1 MMNRLITLFMLLG
14 IVWAQTSDLYK
25 RPFHGKP
32 DFDIDVLHYEINLKI
47 NDHEKS
53 FYGITS
59 IEFLTKRSRLDS
71 VRFDTETFTVT
82 QVLDDTLSL
91 PFVQE
96 NGALIIIPSAPLY
109 MDEKRTYTVYYQS
122 DGKVADPAN
131 YNMGGVRVLG
141 LGFFDESEDNPAL
154 VQTHSFPEGARHWFP
169 SNDHPADKATSSI
182 ITTVRSDWKVL
193 ANGVLK
199 EKNTNWKKLAN
210 GMRIRTE
217 GSGDSTTYNWQLDLP
232 NSTYLY
238 VMVAGPFEVIQDY
251 HGDIPMSYWVYPKDK
266 EHAKR
271 SFHRTPEIMEFF
283 EKEYGVPYPWPKM
296 DQITIPGIGGGA
308 ESTTATILGE
318 KTIHDAKAEKDFPSH
333 WLVAHEAAH
342 HWWGDY
348 ITMQNWHHAWLNES
362 FATYGEY
369 LYSSHLYGEV
379 EGRINLWKKKQ
390 SYLNE
395 YRNRYSRPMVHPYWE
410 YPNQNF
416 DSHIYPRG
424 AAVLHMLRQIIGG
437 DKFKE
442 FQEVFLT
449 KYAYGN
455 PNTNDLINVVNDVS
469 EKDLTWFFK
478 QWVLSAGHPQLDI
491 KSEWKDEV
499 LTLYVNQTQIG
510 RKTPTKYRLPA
521 KVAFYYKNEITTKE
535 ILIDRKRSIH
545 RFEMKKEPLF
555 VRFDPDNDLLIEV
568 NQKLS
573 LGALLNKVKRDNV
586 IGRMEAASE
595 LSTFL
600 DSPKAIRSLKR
611 IAVHDRSWFVRN
623 AALKSVGSEMSSN
636 DFLIAYIRER
646 HSQPRR
652 TIIAQMSAHH
662 SADALKLI
670 RKYIDRDNSYIVQA
684 EMVKQL
690 GDIGDKSDI
699 GKIEFHRKQWSPR
712 KIVRIAADKSLAK
725 LKGN

>member
-14 IVWAQTSDLYK
+14 IVSAQTSDLYK

-82 QVLDDTLSL
+82 QVLEDTLSL

-96 NGALIIIPSAPLY
+96 NGALIITPSAPLY
-109 MDEKRTYTVYYQS
+109 MNEKRTYTVYYKS
-122 DGKVADPAN
+122 DGKIADPAN

-455 PNTNDLINVVNDVS
+455 PNTNDLINVVNNVS

-545 RFEMKKEPLF
+545 RFEMKKEPIF

-595 LSTFL
+595 LSMFL

-623 AALKSVGSEMSSN
+623 AALKSVGSEMSSK

-662 SADALKLI
+662 SVDALKLI

>member
-14 IVWAQTSDLYK
+14 IVSAQTSDLYK

-71 VRFDTETFTVT
+71 IRFDTETFTVT
-82 QVLDDTLSL
+82 QVLEDTLSL

-96 NGALIIIPSAPLY
+96 NGALIITPSAPLY
-109 MDEKRTYTVYYQS
+109 MDEKRTYTVFYQS

-545 RFEMKKEPLF
+545 RFEMKKEPIF

-595 LSTFL
+595 LSMFL

-623 AALKSVGSEMSSN
+623 AALKSVGSEMSSK

-662 SADALKLI
+662 SVDALKLI

>member
-14 IVWAQTSDLYK
+14 IVSAQTSDLYK

-82 QVLDDTLSL
+82 QVLEDTLSL

-96 NGALIIIPSAPLY
+96 NGALIITPSAPLY
-109 MDEKRTYTVYYQS
+109 MNEKRTYTVYYKS
-122 DGKVADPAN
+122 DGKIADPAN

-545 RFEMKKEPLF
+545 RFEMKKEPIF

-595 LSTFL
+595 LSMFL

-623 AALKSVGSEMSSN
+623 AALKSVGSEMSSK

-662 SADALKLI
+662 SVDALKLI

>member
-1 MMNRLITLFMLLG
+1 MNKLFTLFIIVG
-14 IVWAQTSDLYK
+14 IISAQNSDLYK
-25 RPFHGKP
+25 RPFHGEP
-32 DFDIDVLHYEINLKI
+32 SFDVDVIHYEINLKI

-53 FYGITS
+53 FYGKTS
-59 IEFLTKRSRLDS
+59 IDFLVKRSNLDS
-71 VRFDTETFTVT
+71 VRFDMETFRVT
-82 QVLDDTLSL
+82 KVYDDTVSLS
-91 PFVQE
+91 FEQR
-96 NGALIIIPSAPLY
+96 NGALIINPIATLY
-109 MDEKRTYTVYYQS
+109 MDEKRTYTIYYQS
-122 DGKVADPAN
+122 NGRVANPAD

-169 SNDHPADKATSSI
+169 SNDHPADKATSTI

-199 EKNTNWKKLAN
+199 SKTTNWKKLSN
-210 GMRIRTE
+210 GMRIRSE
-217 GSGDSTTYNWQLDLP
+217 GSGDSTTYNWELNLP

-251 HGDIPMSYWVYPKDK
+251 HGDVPMSYWVYPKDK
-266 EHAKR
+266 EHADR
-271 SFHRTPEIMEFF
+271 SFHRTPEIMKFF
-283 EKEYGVPYPWPKM
+283 EDEYGVPYPWPKM

-369 LYSSHLYGEV
+369 LYSSYLYGKE

-395 YRNRYSRPMVHPYWE
+395 YRNKYSRPMMHPYWK

-442 FQEVFLT
+442 FQKEFLT

-455 PNTNDLINVVNDVS
+455 PNTDDLISVVNEVS

-491 KSEWKDEV
+491 ESSYKDDI
-499 LTLYVNQTQIG
+499 LTLHVNQTQVG
-510 RKTPTKYRLPA
+510 RKTPTKYMLPA
-521 KVAFYYKNEITTKE
+521 EVAFYYKNEVIVE
-535 ILIDRKRSIH
+535 DVLIDRKRSIH
-545 RFEMKKEPLF
+545 RFEMNKEPLF
-555 VRFDPDNDLLIEV
+555 VRFDPENDLLIEV

-573 LGALLNKVKRDNV
+573 LNALINKVKRDNV
-586 IGRMEAASE
+586 IGRMEAATE
-595 LSTFL
+595 LSAYI
-600 DSPKAIRSLKR
+600 DDPKTVRTLKR
-611 IAVHDRSWFVRN
+611 IAVHDKSWFVRN
-623 AALKSVGSEMSSN
+623 AALKSIGSEMSSK
-636 DFLIAYIRER
+636 DFLIAYIREK
-646 HSQPRR
+646 HSQPRK
-652 TIIAQMSAHH
+652 TIISKMSNYHAN
-662 SADALKLI
+662 DALKMI
-670 RKYIDRDNSYIVQA
+670 RKYIDRDDSYVVQA
-684 EMVKQL
+684 EMIKQL
-690 GDIGDKSDI
+690 GNIGDKSDI
-699 GKIEFHRKQWSPR
+699 KKIKSHRDQWSPR
-712 KIVRIAADKSLAK
+712 KIIRNSAEKTLSK
-725 LKGN
+725 LQGN

>member
-1 MMNRLITLFMLLG
+1 MMNRLITLFMLLA
-14 IVWAQTSDLYK
+14 IVWAQSSDLYK

-82 QVLDDTLSL
+82 QVLEDTLSL

-109 MDEKRTYTVYYQS
+109 MDEKRTFTVYYQS

-369 LYSSHLYGEV
+369 LYSSHLYGKV

-455 PNTNDLINVVNDVS
+455 PNTNDLIDVVNDVS

-595 LSTFL
+595 LSAFL
-600 DSPKAIRSLKR
+600 DSPKAVRSLKR

-623 AALKSVGSEMSSN
+623 AALKSVGSEMSSK

-662 SADALKLI
+662 SVDALKLI

>member
-1 MMNRLITLFMLLG
+1 MNRIISLFILFG
-14 IVWAQTSDLYK
+14 IVCAQTSDLYK

-82 QVLDDTLSL
+82 QVLEDTLSL

-96 NGALIIIPSAPLY
+96 NGALTIIPSTSLY
-109 MDEKRTYTVYYQS
+109 MDEKRTYTIYYQS
-122 DGKVADPAN
+122 NGKVADPAE

-455 PNTNDLINVVNDVS
+455 PNTNDLIDVVNDVS

-595 LSTFL
+595 LSAFL
-600 DSPKAIRSLKR
+600 DSPKAVRSLKR

-623 AALKSVGSEMSSN
+623 AALKSVGSEMSSK

-662 SADALKLI
+662 SVDALKLI

>member
-1 MMNRLITLFMLLG
+1 MNKLFTLFITVG
-14 IVWAQTSDLYK
+14 IISAQNSDLYK
-25 RPFHGKP
+25 RPFHGEP
-32 DFDIDVLHYEINLKI
+32 SFDVDVIHYEINLKI

-53 FYGITS
+53 FYGKTS
-59 IEFLTKRSRLDS
+59 IDFLVKRSNLDS
-71 VRFDTETFTVT
+71 VRFDMETFRVT
-82 QVLDDTLSL
+82 KVYDDTVSLS
-91 PFVQE
+91 FEQR
-96 NGALIIIPSAPLY
+96 NGALIINPIATLY
-109 MDEKRTYTVYYQS
+109 MDEKRTYTIYYQS
-122 DGKVADPAN
+122 NGRVANPAD

-169 SNDHPADKATSSI
+169 SNDHPADKATSTI

-199 EKNTNWKKLAN
+199 SKTTNWKKLSN
-210 GMRIRTE
+210 GMRIRSE
-217 GSGDSTTYNWQLDLP
+217 GSGDSTTYNWELNLP

-251 HGDIPMSYWVYPKDK
+251 HGDVPMSYWVYPKDK
-266 EHAKR
+266 EHADR
-271 SFHRTPEIMEFF
+271 SFHRTPEIMKFF
-283 EKEYGVPYPWPKM
+283 EDEYGVPYPWPKM

-369 LYSSHLYGEV
+369 LYSSYLYGKE

-395 YRNRYSRPMVHPYWE
+395 YRNKYSRPMMHPYWK

-442 FQEVFLT
+442 FQKEFLT

-455 PNTNDLINVVNDVS
+455 PNTDDLISVVNEVS

-491 KSEWKDEV
+491 ESSYKDDI
-499 LTLYVNQTQIG
+499 LTLHVNQTQVG
-510 RKTPTKYRLPA
+510 RKTPTKYMLPA
-521 KVAFYYKNEITTKE
+521 KVAFYYKNEVIVE
-535 ILIDRKRSIH
+535 DVLIDRKRSIH
-545 RFEMKKEPLF
+545 RFEMNKEPLF
-555 VRFDPDNDLLIEV
+555 VRFDPENDLLIEV

-573 LGALLNKVKRDNV
+573 LNALINKVKRDNV
-586 IGRMEAASE
+586 IGRMEAATE
-595 LSTFL
+595 LSAYI
-600 DSPKAIRSLKR
+600 DDPKTVRTLKR
-611 IAVHDRSWFVRN
+611 IAVHDKSWFVRN
-623 AALKSVGSEMSSN
+623 AALKSIGSEMSSK
-636 DFLIAYIRER
+636 DFLIAYIREK
-646 HSQPRR
+646 HSQPRK
-652 TIIAQMSAHH
+652 TIISKMSNYHAN
-662 SADALKLI
+662 DALKMI
-670 RKYIDRDNSYIVQA
+670 RKYIDRDDSYVVQA
-684 EMVKQL
+684 EMIKQL
-690 GDIGDKSDI
+690 GNIGDKSDI
-699 GKIEFHRKQWSPR
+699 KKIKSHRDQWSPR
-712 KIVRIAADKSLAK
+712 KIIRNSAEKTLSK
-725 LKGN
+725 LQGN

>member
-1 MMNRLITLFMLLG
+1 MNKLFTLFITVG
-14 IVWAQTSDLYK
+14 IISAQNSDLYK
-25 RPFHGKP
+25 RPFHGEP
-32 DFDIDVLHYEINLKI
+32 SFDVDVIHYEINLKI

-53 FYGITS
+53 FYGKTS
-59 IEFLTKRSRLDS
+59 IDFLVKRSNLDS
-71 VRFDTETFTVT
+71 VRFDMETFRVT
-82 QVLDDTLSL
+82 KVYDDTVSLS
-91 PFVQE
+91 FEQR
-96 NGALIIIPSAPLY
+96 NGALIINPIATLY
-109 MDEKRTYTVYYQS
+109 MDEKRTYTIYYQS
-122 DGKVADPAN
+122 NGRVANPAD

-169 SNDHPADKATSSI
+169 SNDHPADKATSTI

-199 EKNTNWKKLAN
+199 SKTTNWKKLSN
-210 GMRIRTE
+210 GMRIRSE
-217 GSGDSTTYNWQLDLP
+217 GSGDSTTYNWELNLP

-251 HGDIPMSYWVYPKDK
+251 HGDVPMSYWVYPKDK
-266 EHAKR
+266 EHADR
-271 SFHRTPEIMEFF
+271 SFHRTPEIMKFF
-283 EKEYGVPYPWPKM
+283 EDEYGVPYPWPKM

-369 LYSSHLYGEV
+369 LYSSYLYGKE

-395 YRNRYSRPMVHPYWE
+395 YRNKYSRPMMHPYWK

-442 FQEVFLT
+442 FQKEFLT

-455 PNTNDLINVVNDVS
+455 PNTDDLISVVNEVS

-491 KSEWKDEV
+491 ESSYKDDI
-499 LTLYVNQTQIG
+499 LTLHVNQTQVG
-510 RKTPTKYRLPA
+510 RKTPTKYMLPA
-521 KVAFYYKNEITTKE
+521 KVAFYFKNEVIVE
-535 ILIDRKRSIH
+535 DVLIDRKRSIH
-545 RFEMKKEPLF
+545 RFEMNKEPLF
-555 VRFDPDNDLLIEV
+555 VRFDPENDLLIEV

-573 LGALLNKVKRDNV
+573 LNALINKVKRDNV
-586 IGRMEAASE
+586 IGRMEAATE
-595 LSTFL
+595 LSAYIG
-600 DSPKAIRSLKR
+600 DPKTVRTLKR
-611 IAVHDRSWFVRN
+611 IAVHDKSWFVRN
-623 AALKSVGSEMSSN
+623 AALKSIGSEMSSK
-636 DFLIAYIRER
+636 DFLIAYIREK
-646 HSQPRR
+646 HSQPRK
-652 TIIAQMSAHH
+652 TIISKMSNYHAN
-662 SADALKLI
+662 DALKMI
-670 RKYIDRDNSYIVQA
+670 RKYIDRDDSYVVQA
-684 EMVKQL
+684 EMIKQL
-690 GDIGDKSDI
+690 GNIGDKSDI
-699 GKIEFHRKQWSPR
+699 KKIKSHRDQWSPR
-712 KIVRIAADKSLAK
+712 KIIRNSAEKTLSK
-725 LKGN
+725 LQGN

>member
-1 MMNRLITLFMLLG
+1 MNKLFTLFITVG
-14 IVWAQTSDLYK
+14 IISAQNSDLYK
-25 RPFHGKP
+25 RPFHGEP
-32 DFDIDVLHYEINLKI
+32 SFDVDVIHYEINLKI

-53 FYGITS
+53 FYGKTS
-59 IEFLTKRSRLDS
+59 IDFLVKRSNLDS
-71 VRFDTETFTVT
+71 VRFDMETFRVT
-82 QVLDDTLSL
+82 KVYDDTVSLS
-91 PFVQE
+91 FEQR
-96 NGALIIIPSAPLY
+96 NGALIINPIATLY
-109 MDEKRTYTVYYQS
+109 MDEKRTYTIYYQS
-122 DGKVADPAN
+122 NGRVANPAD

-169 SNDHPADKATSSI
+169 SNDHPADKATSTI

-199 EKNTNWKKLAN
+199 SKTTNWKKLSN
-210 GMRIRTE
+210 GMRIRSE
-217 GSGDSTTYNWQLDLP
+217 GSGDSTTYNWELNLP

-251 HGDIPMSYWVYPKDK
+251 HGDVPMSYWVYPKDK
-266 EHAKR
+266 EHADR
-271 SFHRTPEIMEFF
+271 SFHRTPEIMKFF
-283 EKEYGVPYPWPKM
+283 EDEYGVPYPWPKM

-369 LYSSHLYGEV
+369 LYSSYLYGKE

-395 YRNRYSRPMVHPYWE
+395 YRNKYSRPMMHPYWK

-442 FQEVFLT
+442 FQKEFLT

-455 PNTNDLINVVNDVS
+455 PNTDDLISVVNEVS

-491 KSEWKDEV
+491 ESSYKDDI
-499 LTLYVNQTQIG
+499 LTLHVNQTQVG
-510 RKTPTKYRLPA
+510 RKTPTKYMLPA
-521 KVAFYYKNEITTKE
+521 KVAFYYKNEVIVE
-535 ILIDRKRSIH
+535 DVLIDRKRSIH
-545 RFEMKKEPLF
+545 RFEMNKEPLF
-555 VRFDPDNDLLIEV
+555 VRFDPENDLLIEV

-573 LGALLNKVKRDNV
+573 LNALINKVKRDNV
-586 IGRMEAASE
+586 IGRMEAATD
-595 LSTFL
+595 LSAYI
-600 DSPKAIRSLKR
+600 DDPKTVRTLKR
-611 IAVHDRSWFVRN
+611 IAVHDKSWFVRN
-623 AALKSVGSEMSSN
+623 AALKSIGSEMSSK
-636 DFLIAYIRER
+636 DFLIAYIREK
-646 HSQPRR
+646 HSQPRK
-652 TIIAQMSAHH
+652 TIISKMSNYHAN
-662 SADALKLI
+662 DALKMI
-670 RKYIDRDNSYIVQA
+670 RKYIDRDDSYVVQA
-684 EMVKQL
+684 EMIKQL
-690 GDIGDKSDI
+690 GNIGDKSDI
-699 GKIEFHRKQWSPR
+699 KKIKSHRDQWSPR
-712 KIVRIAADKSLAK
+712 KIIRNSAEKTLSK
-725 LKGN
+725 LQGN

>member
-1 MMNRLITLFMLLG
+1 MNKLFTLFITVG
-14 IVWAQTSDLYK
+14 IISAQNSDLYK
-25 RPFHGKP
+25 RPFHGEP
-32 DFDIDVLHYEINLKI
+32 NFDVDVIHYEINLKI

-53 FYGITS
+53 FYGKTS
-59 IEFLTKRSRLDS
+59 IDFLVKRSNLDS
-71 VRFDTETFTVT
+71 VRFDMETFRVT
-82 QVLDDTLSL
+82 KVYDDTVSLS
-91 PFVQE
+91 FEQR
-96 NGALIIIPSAPLY
+96 NGALIINPIATLY
-109 MDEKRTYTVYYQS
+109 MDEKRTYTIYYQS
-122 DGKVADPAN
+122 NGRVANPAD

-169 SNDHPADKATSSI
+169 SNDHPADKATSTI

-199 EKNTNWKKLAN
+199 SKTTNWKKLSN
-210 GMRIRTE
+210 GMRIRSE
-217 GSGDSTTYNWQLDLP
+217 GSGDSTTYNWELNLP

-251 HGDIPMSYWVYPKDK
+251 HGDVPMSYWVYPKDK
-266 EHAKR
+266 EHADR
-271 SFHRTPEIMEFF
+271 SFHRTPEIMKFF
-283 EKEYGVPYPWPKM
+283 EDEYGVPYPWPKM

-369 LYSSHLYGEV
+369 LYSSYLYGKE

-395 YRNRYSRPMVHPYWE
+395 YRNKYSRPMMHPYWK

-442 FQEVFLT
+442 FQKEFLT

-455 PNTNDLINVVNDVS
+455 PNTDDLISVVNEVS

-491 KSEWKDEV
+491 ESSYKDDI
-499 LTLYVNQTQIG
+499 LTLHVNQTQVG
-510 RKTPTKYRLPA
+510 RKTPTKYMLPA
-521 KVAFYYKNEITTKE
+521 KVAFYYKNEVIVE
-535 ILIDRKRSIH
+535 DVLIDRKRSIH
-545 RFEMKKEPLF
+545 RFEMNKEPLF
-555 VRFDPDNDLLIEV
+555 VRFDPENDLLIEV

-573 LGALLNKVKRDNV
+573 LNALINKVKRDNV
-586 IGRMEAASE
+586 IGRMEAATE
-595 LSTFL
+595 LSAYI
-600 DSPKAIRSLKR
+600 DDPKTVRTLKR
-611 IAVHDRSWFVRN
+611 IAVHDKSWFVRN
-623 AALKSVGSEMSSN
+623 AALKSIGSEMSSK
-636 DFLIAYIRER
+636 DFLIAYIREK
-646 HSQPRR
+646 HSQPRK
-652 TIIAQMSAHH
+652 TIISKMSNYHAN
-662 SADALKLI
+662 DALKMI
-670 RKYIDRDNSYIVQA
+670 RKYIDRDDSYVVQA
-684 EMVKQL
+684 EMIKQL
-690 GDIGDKSDI
+690 GNIGDKSDI
-699 GKIEFHRKQWSPR
+699 KKIKSHRDQWSPR
-712 KIVRIAADKSLAK
+712 KIIRNSAEKTLSK
-725 LKGN
+725 LQGN